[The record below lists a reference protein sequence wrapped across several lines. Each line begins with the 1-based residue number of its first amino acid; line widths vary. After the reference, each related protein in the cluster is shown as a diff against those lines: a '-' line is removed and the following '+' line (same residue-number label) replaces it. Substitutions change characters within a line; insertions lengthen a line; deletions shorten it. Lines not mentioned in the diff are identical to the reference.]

1 MEKNMT
7 LQEFIYEIKQYNKY
21 WNLKRRVERRLKDN
35 KNHRKERIRRIIKRK
50 MKHIK

>member
-1 MEKNMT
+1 MT
-7 LQEFIYEIKQYNKY
+7 LQEFVFEIKRYNQY

-35 KNHRKERIRRIIKRK
+35 KNYRKERIRRIIKRK

>member
-1 MEKNMT
+1 MT

-21 WNLKRRVERRLKDN
+21 CNLKRRVERRLKDN
-35 KNHRKERIRRIIKRK
+35 KNHTKERIRRIIKRK